1 MPLRLTDEQLTAIMR
16 GAAPLAPNRRD
27 AYLREIADALAGREL
42 GDGTLFR
49 IIRET
54 QRKHFDAPQLGD
66 PGMISK
72 YR

>member
-16 GAAPLAPNRRD
+16 GAQPLAPNRRD

-42 GDGTLFR
+42 GDGTVAR
-49 IIRET
+49 AIRT
-54 QRKHFDAPQLGD
+54 AQKRHFDVPELSHD
-66 PGMISK
+66 VSK